1 MKITIITLFPE
12 MFGGAFDFGPVR
24 IAKEKGIVRIEFL
37 NLKDFAPTPKD
48 VDDYPYGGGA
58 GMVIKPEPVKKAL
71 KAAGE
76 GFKILT
82 TPKGKRYNQ
91 EIANQLSKEEHI
103 VIFCGRYKGID
114 ERVRDMFD
122 MEVSVGDYV
131 LSGGEIPAMIIV
143 DSVVRLLDGA
153 TSDRNSVLTDSYQ
166 SGILSEPQYTR
177 PRVFEG
183 KSVPEVLLSGNHA
196 EIERFRRKEALRET
210 LLRRP
215 DLLFKADLTERDYEL
230 LIEILKEANNEQ
242 HNERD

>member
-12 MFGGAFDFGPVR
+12 IFNGVFDFGPVR
-24 IAKEKGIVRIEFL
+24 VAKEKGILGIGFL

-71 KAAGE
+71 ESAGK
-76 GFKILT
+76 GYKILT
-82 TPKGKRYNQ
+82 TPRGKRYNQ
-91 EIANQLSKEEHI
+91 DIANYLSQKEHI

-114 ERVRDMFD
+114 ERVRDLFD
-122 MEVSVGDYV
+122 MELSIGDYV

-143 DSVVRLLDGA
+143 DSVVRLLEGA
-153 TSDRNSVLTDSYQ
+153 TSDRTSVLTDSYQ

-183 KSVPEVLLSGNHA
+183 KGVPEVLLSGNHG

-215 DLLFKADLTERDYEL
+215 DLLFKANLTDRDYEL

-242 HNERD
+242 YNERG